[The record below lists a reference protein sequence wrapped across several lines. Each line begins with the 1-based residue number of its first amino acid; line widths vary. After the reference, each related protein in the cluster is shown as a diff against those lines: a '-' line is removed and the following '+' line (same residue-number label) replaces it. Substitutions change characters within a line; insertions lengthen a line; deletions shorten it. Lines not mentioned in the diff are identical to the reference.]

1 MGMSKRVIVTIVVY
15 GVLLIAFGALSL
27 SMYII
32 SQSEESQLAAQRWT
46 YGVDT
51 ILDEDVKPL
60 RYTQLSAFLYE
71 GIFNEDSVMQLRS
84 QIDNALTQA
93 SINKQS
99 DSSRLWL
106 DAYSVETSV
115 RVEGSSAQVTAMGV
129 GGDFFVFHNLPLL
142 AGTYF
147 DSGSN
152 LLDIVIIDEVL
163 AWQVFGSYNVIGFDI
178 FISETPYTVVG
189 VVSREYTDFANE
201 TYGENPRIYMLY
213 ETLNIM
219 NNYNLSITCYEA
231 LLPNPVSN
239 FAMNMLT
246 DNMSVS
252 DSSVVYRENTSRYSI
267 LSLYKS
273 IANYNQRS
281 MSRNNVIFP
290 YWENIAVVKTD
301 ICTILLLFN
310 TFVLACI
317 LAFTI
322 YQIVYIKLTYEIT
335 FKNLFKKAEK
345 GYEQVKF
352 KRKLR

>member
-1 MGMSKRVIVTIVVY
+1 MTIVVY
-15 GVLLIAFGALSL
+15 GILLIAFGALSL

-46 YGVDT
+46 YGVSN
-51 ILDEDVKPL
+51 LLEEDVTPL

-71 GIFNEDSVMQLRS
+71 GVFNQDSVMQLRS
-84 QIDNALTQA
+84 QMDNALTQA
-93 SINKQS
+93 SISKQS
-99 DSSRLWL
+99 DASRLWL
-106 DAYSVETSV
+106 DAYSIEKSI
-115 RVEGSSAQVTAMGV
+115 RVEKSSAEVTVMGV
-129 GGDFFVFHNLPLL
+129 GGDFFTFHKLPLL

-163 AWQVFGSYNVIGFDI
+163 AWQIFGSYNVVGFDI
-178 FISETPYTVVG
+178 FVSGSPYTITG

-201 TYGENPRIYMLY
+201 TYGENPRMYMPY

-231 LLPNPVSN
+231 LMPNPVSN
-239 FAMNMLT
+239 FAMNMLK

-252 DSSVVYRENTSRYSI
+252 DSNVVYRENTSRFNI
-267 LSLYKS
+267 LSLYS
-273 IANYNQRS
+273 SLANYSQRS
-281 MSRNNVIFP
+281 MSRTNVIFP

-301 ICTILLLFN
+301 TCTVLLLFN
-310 TFVLACI
+310 TFVLACLLI
-317 LAFTI
+317 FTI
-322 YQIVYIKLTYEIT
+322 YQIVYIKLRYEIT
-335 FKNLFKKAEK
+335 FKNLFGKAEK
-345 GYEQVKF
+345 GYEQVKY